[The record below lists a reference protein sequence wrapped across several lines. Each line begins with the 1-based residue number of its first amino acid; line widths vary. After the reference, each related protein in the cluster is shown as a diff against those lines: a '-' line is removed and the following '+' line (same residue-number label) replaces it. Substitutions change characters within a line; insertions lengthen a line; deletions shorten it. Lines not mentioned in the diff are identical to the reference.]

1 MRVYSR
7 PNVVLAFSLM
17 MVLLIGLSLPAVA
30 APRTSHG
37 QAETSIGVRTFL
49 VTSSAALYAAI
60 TLIQQHRGSTPAQ
73 SQDIQRIL
81 AEMRDVHG
89 ELNRLQKMTGLA
101 ALAVLK
107 VCNRM
112 PPWASQLTIM
122 GMLQV
127 LAKTNE
133 AYGACQQVYQV
144 LKAANPSN

>member
-1 MRVYSR
+1 MRAYSR
-7 PNVVLAFSLM
+7 TNVVLVFSLM
-17 MVLLIGLSLPAVA
+17 MVFLIGLSSPASA
-30 APRTSHG
+30 APRISYA
-37 QAETSIGVRTFL
+37 QAESSIEVRTLL
-49 VTSSAALYAAI
+49 VTSAAALSAAI
-60 TLIQQHRGSTPAQ
+60 TLFQQHRGSTPAQ

-112 PPWASQLTIM
+112 PPWASQLTSM

-133 AYGACQQVYQV
+133 AYGACQQAYQV
-144 LKAANPSN
+144 LQAANPSN